1 MRRWYEPKK
10 DRPDIPKDAK
20 KKRGVVGYLEILWRE
35 FFTLVGLNLL
45 FIVTCLP
52 IITIPAS
59 ITAMS
64 QITVTMVR
72 DKNHF
77 LFSDYFRAFKRDF
90 WRSLMA
96 GLIFFVLIVVFAFST
111 YFYYNMGQNLSEG
124 NGGAFLVMI
133 LAAVSACMALI
144 TIMSASVFF
153 PMLAMVE
160 LNTKALMKN
169 SLVLVGSSFKKSIYL
184 FLSILFL
191 EGFLG
196 IGLLPQSVFYIGA
209 IMFSLLNLIT
219 SYLFVPVIEERVL
232 GIVHETKEEVAVVET
247 PSEIGEFP
255 EMDDTSIGEF
265 PELEEE
271 KQEDQ

>member
-1 MRRWYEPKK
+1 MRRWYEPRK

-52 IITIPAS
+52 VITIPAS

-77 LFSDYFRAFKRDF
+77 LFADYFRAFKRDF
-90 WRSLMA
+90 WRSLVA
-96 GLIFFVLIVVFAFST
+96 GLVFFVLIAVFGFST
-111 YFYYNMGQNLSEG
+111 YFYYTMGQNLSEG
-124 NGGAFLVMI
+124 NSGGLLVLI
-133 LAAVSACMALI
+133 LAAISACMALI
-144 TIMSASVFF
+144 TVMSASVFF

-160 LNTKALMKN
+160 LDTKSLMKN

-184 FLSILFL
+184 FLAILFL
-191 EGFLG
+191 EVFLG

-209 IMFSLLNLIT
+209 IMFSLMNLIT

-232 GIVHETKEEVAVVET
+232 GIVPEAKEEVTEVEA
-247 PSEIGEFP
+247 PAEFGEFP
-255 EMDDTSIGEF
+255 EMEDSIGEF

-271 KQEDQ
+271 QEEA

>member
-191 EGFLG
+191 EVFLG